1 MNNFALRSVT
11 GAGFVVVM
19 IGSALLGQVVF
30 SLLMFIVSLFGL
42 LEYNGLWQG
51 KSPFRLNQYLAV
63 IVGMLVYTSLALNA
77 AGVLPASFLLLNIPL
92 FFIIF
97 IAELWRAKEQP
108 FVNIGL
114 SLAGIIY
121 IPFSLGLSI
130 YFFDPINSSGPM
142 HYGTMIGFLFILWL
156 NDTGAY
162 LFGSWLGR
170 NKLFP
175 RISPGKSWEGSI
187 GGVLVALLTA
197 YGFSFLFPIF
207 PAWKWLIM
215 GLIIVVTGTLGDLVE
230 SMMKRS
236 LGVKDSGSLLPGHG
250 GILDR
255 FDAFLMAVPFVFVFL
270 TLVS

>member
-1 MNNFALRSVT
+1 
-11 GAGFVVVM
+11 M
-19 IGSALLGQVVF
+19 IGSALLGQMVF
-30 SLLMFIVSLFGL
+30 SVLMFIVSLFGL
-42 LEYNGLWQG
+42 LEFHRLWLS
-51 KSPFRLNQYLAV
+51 KSSFRPNQFLS
-63 IVGMLVYTSLALNA
+63 IIIGMMVYTSLALNA
-77 AGVLPASFLLLNIPL
+77 AGIFPAVFLLLNIPL
-92 FFIIF
+92 LFILF
-97 IAELWRAKEQP
+97 IAELWRAREHP

-130 YFFDPINSSGPM
+130 YFFDPLNPSGSM

-162 LFGSWLGR
+162 LFGSWLGK

-175 RISPGKSWEGSI
+175 RISPGKSWEGSL
-187 GGVLVALLTA
+187 GGVVIALFTA
-197 YGFSFLFPIF
+197 YGLSFLFPIF
-207 PAWKWLIM
+207 PEWKWLIM
-215 GLIIVVTGTLGDLVE
+215 GMIIVVTGTVGDLVE

-236 LGVKDSGSLLPGHG
+236 LGVKDSGNLLPGHG